1 MRVTS
6 QDIAPAASSSF
17 GIPSRARLSVLLGSS
32 TALSLPVI
40 AAFFVVGYALSLSY
54 LKLVIVE
61 SWLTAGI
68 EALLTLI
75 IPCGFLLIVRAV
87 ANRRGWEQPR
97 VALVL
102 VSLSV
107 ATLLRSP
114 IGIIAVTEWE
124 FVRSDEANPIGRV
137 VISLFITLGISL
149 TLGASVRLARERG
162 EARAVLLAEQARL
175 RELVEATDESL
186 TQAESDLRGRA
197 SHLLEPTI
205 SEIRVL
211 LQGGLSD
218 AEARDVSARITEVV
232 NEVVRPT
239 SRELAASPT
248 FVLRALDPQQPA
260 VFKWLSDRLD
270 VTRAIRPGWIMALG
284 WLIITPGILIMGP
297 DWRVLGASFLASL
310 SIVLVLLGVKAIWPR
325 RFRRMPAALGLG
337 ILAFIYVLSIW
348 ATQSIVEQVG
358 DSAAGQAAWS
368 TTSWRGLAL
377 WGVLAFL
384 VSVLAMLDE
393 HGRQNRASL
402 AELNVELEEVL
413 ARLRREAWLLHRTVA
428 LAVHGPVQSALVST
442 AMRLSASD
450 RTEDSIN
457 DARRRLDEALTAIE
471 HDHHEVPSI
480 NDALADLTGLWTPV
494 VQIKADV
501 WPSAESRLAGNTGL
515 RRCVIEI
522 CREAASNAIRHGR
535 ATALDISLIG
545 MGETIVIR
553 VSDDGD
559 GVPSESIAGLGE
571 AMLDDT
577 CLRWSRLNRPDGG
590 AELTAYVV

>member
-310 SIVLVLLGVKAIWPR
+310 SIVLVLLGVKAIWPKG
-325 RFRRMPAALGLG
+325 FRRMPAALGLG

>member
-114 IGIIAVTEWE
+114 IGVIAVTEWE

-175 RELVEATDESL
+175 RKLVEATDERL
-186 TQAESDLRGRA
+186 TLAESELRGRA
-197 SHLLEPTI
+197 STLLEPTI

-211 LQGGLSD
+211 LQDGLSD

-239 SRELAASPT
+239 SRQLADSPP
-248 FVLRALDPQQPA
+248 FVLGALEPQQPA
-260 VFKWLSDRLD
+260 VFQWLSDRLD
-270 VTRAIRPGWIMALG
+270 VTRAIRPGLVMVLG
-284 WLIITPGILIMGP
+284 WLIITPGILILGP

-325 RFRRMPAALGLG
+325 GFRRMPAALGLG
-337 ILAFIYVLSIW
+337 LLAVIYVLSIW
-348 ATQSIVEQVG
+348 ATQTIVQQVG

-368 TTSWRGLAL
+368 TMSWRGLAL

>member
-17 GIPSRARLSVLLGSS
+17 GIPTRARLSVLLGSS

-61 SWLTAGI
+61 SWLTAGLA
-68 EALLTLI
+68 ALLTLI

-97 VALVL
+97 VGLVL

-114 IGIIAVTEWE
+114 IGVIAVTEWE
-124 FVRSDEANPIGRV
+124 FVRSDDANSIGRTV
-137 VISLFITLGISL
+137 LSLFITLGITL
-149 TLGASVRLARERG
+149 TLGASMRLARERG

-186 TQAESDLRGRA
+186 TQAESELRGRA
-197 SHLLEPTI
+197 SDLLEPTI

-211 LQGGLSD
+211 LQDGLSD

-270 VTRAIRPGWIMALG
+270 VTRAIRPGLIMVLG
-284 WLIITPGILIMGP
+284 WLIITPGIVIVGP

-325 RFRRMPAALGLG
+325 GFRRMPAALGLG
-337 ILAFIYVLSIW
+337 LLAVIYVMSIW
-348 ATQSIVEQVG
+348 ATQLIVQQVG
-358 DSAAGQAAWS
+358 NSAAGQAAWS
-368 TTSWRGLAL
+368 TMSWRGLAL

>member
-270 VTRAIRPGWIMALG
+270 VTRAIRPGLIMVLG
-284 WLIITPGILIMGP
+284 WLIITPGIVIVGP
-297 DWRVLGASFLASL
+297 DWRVLGASFLASV

>member
-310 SIVLVLLGVKAIWPR
+310 SIVLVLLGVKAIWPK
-325 RFRRMPAALGLG
+325 RFRRMPVALGLG

>member
-1 MRVTS
+1 
-6 QDIAPAASSSF
+6 
-17 GIPSRARLSVLLGSS
+17 
-32 TALSLPVI
+32 
-40 AAFFVVGYALSLSY
+40 
-54 LKLVIVE
+54 
-61 SWLTAGI
+61 
-68 EALLTLI
+68 
-75 IPCGFLLIVRAV
+75 
-87 ANRRGWEQPR
+87 
-97 VALVL
+97 
-102 VSLSV
+102 
-107 ATLLRSP
+107 
-114 IGIIAVTEWE
+114 
-124 FVRSDEANPIGRV
+124 
-137 VISLFITLGISL
+137 
-149 TLGASVRLARERG
+149 
-162 EARAVLLAEQARL
+162 
-175 RELVEATDESL
+175 
-186 TQAESDLRGRA
+186 
-197 SHLLEPTI
+197 
-205 SEIRVL
+205 
-211 LQGGLSD
+211 
-218 AEARDVSARITEVV
+218 
-232 NEVVRPT
+232 
-239 SRELAASPT
+239 
-248 FVLRALDPQQPA
+248 
-260 VFKWLSDRLD
+260 
-270 VTRAIRPGWIMALG
+270 
-284 WLIITPGILIMGP
+284 
-297 DWRVLGASFLASL
+297 
-310 SIVLVLLGVKAIWPR
+310 
-325 RFRRMPAALGLG
+325 MPAALGPG
-337 ILAFIYVLSIW
+337 ILALIDVLSTW
-348 ATQSIVEQVG
+348 ATQSMVQQVG
-358 DSAAGQAAWS
+358 DSTAGQAAWS
-368 TTSWRGLAL
+368 TMSWRGLVL
-377 WGVLAFL
+377 WGVLVFL

-393 HGRQNRASL
+393 HGRRNRASL

-413 ARLRREAWLLHRTVA
+413 ARLRREAWPLPSTVA
-428 LAVHGPVQSALVST
+428 FAVHGPVQSALVST

>member
-6 QDIAPAASSSF
+6 QDIAPAASSPF
-17 GIPSRARLSVLLGSS
+17 GIPTRARLSVLLGSS

-97 VALVL
+97 VGLVL

-114 IGIIAVTEWE
+114 IGVIAVTEWE
-124 FVRSDEANPIGRV
+124 FVRSDDANSIGRTV
-137 VISLFITLGISL
+137 LSLFITLGISL

-186 TQAESDLRGRA
+186 TQAESELRGRA
-197 SHLLEPTI
+197 SDLLEPTI

-270 VTRAIRPGWIMALG
+270 VTRAIRPGLIMALG
-284 WLIITPGILIMGP
+284 WLIITPGIVIVGP

-337 ILAFIYVLSIW
+337 ILAFIYVMSIW
-348 ATQSIVEQVG
+348 ATQLIVQQVG

-368 TTSWRGLAL
+368 TMSWRGLAL

>member
-270 VTRAIRPGWIMALG
+270 VTRAIRPGLIMVLG
-284 WLIITPGILIMGP
+284 WLIITPGIVIVGP

-310 SIVLVLLGVKAIWPR
+310 SIVLVLLGVKAIWPKG
-325 RFRRMPAALGLG
+325 FRRMPAALGLG

>member
-270 VTRAIRPGWIMALG
+270 VTRAIRPGLIMALG
-284 WLIITPGILIMGP
+284 WLIITPGIVIVGP

-337 ILAFIYVLSIW
+337 ILAFIYVMSIW
-348 ATQSIVEQVG
+348 ATQLIVQQVG

-368 TTSWRGLAL
+368 TMSWRGLAL

-428 LAVHGPVQSALVST
+428 LAAHGPVQSALVST

-577 CLRWSRLNRPDGG
+577 CRRWSRLNRPDGG

>member
-186 TQAESDLRGRA
+186 TQAESELRGRA

-310 SIVLVLLGVKAIWPR
+310 SIVLVLLGVKAIWPKG
-325 RFRRMPAALGLG
+325 FRRMPAALGLG

-358 DSAAGQAAWS
+358 NSAAGQAAWS

>member
-1 MRVTS
+1 MTS

-40 AAFFVVGYALSLSY
+40 AAFFVVGYVLSISY
-54 LKLVIVE
+54 LKLVMID

-97 VALVL
+97 VGLVL

-124 FVRSDEANPIGRV
+124 FIRSDEGNPIGRT
-137 VISLFITLGISL
+137 VISLLITLGITL
-149 TLGASVRLARERG
+149 TLGASVHVARERG
-162 EARAVLLAEQARL
+162 KARAVLLAEQARL

-186 TQAESDLRGRA
+186 TLAESELRGQA
-197 SHLLEPTI
+197 STLLEPTI

-211 LQGGLSD
+211 LQDGLSD
-218 AEARDVSARITEVV
+218 AEARLVSARITEVV

-239 SRELAASPT
+239 SRQLADSPP
-248 FVLRALDPQQPA
+248 FVLRALEPQQPA
-260 VFKWLSDRLD
+260 VSQWLTDRLD
-270 VTRAIRPGWIMALG
+270 VTRAIRPGLVMVLG
-284 WLIITPGILIMGP
+284 WLIITPGILIVGP
-297 DWRVLGASFLASL
+297 DWRVLGASILASL
-310 SIVLVLLGVKAIWPR
+310 VIVLVLLGVKAIWPR

-337 ILAFIYVLSIW
+337 ILAVIYVMSIW
-348 ATQSIVEQVG
+348 ATQSIVQQVG

-368 TTSWRGLAL
+368 TMSWRGLAL

-480 NDALADLTGLWTPV
+480 NEALADLTGLWTPV

-535 ATALDISLIG
+535 STALDISLIG

-559 GVPSESIAGLGE
+559 GVPSEAIAGLGE

>member
-17 GIPSRARLSVLLGSS
+17 GIPTRARLSVLLGSS

-61 SWLTAGI
+61 SWLTAGLA
-68 EALLTLI
+68 ALLTLI

-97 VALVL
+97 VGLVL

-114 IGIIAVTEWE
+114 IGVIAVTEWE
-124 FVRSDEANPIGRV
+124 FVRSDDANSIGRTV
-137 VISLFITLGISL
+137 LSLFITLGITL
-149 TLGASVRLARERG
+149 TLGASMRLARERG

-186 TQAESDLRGRA
+186 TQAESELRGRA
-197 SHLLEPTI
+197 SDLLEPTI

-270 VTRAIRPGWIMALG
+270 VTRAIRPGLIMVLG
-284 WLIITPGILIMGP
+284 WLIITPGIVIVGP

-325 RFRRMPAALGLG
+325 GFRRMPAALGLG
-337 ILAFIYVLSIW
+337 LLAVIYVMSIW
-348 ATQSIVEQVG
+348 ATQLIVQQVG
-358 DSAAGQAAWS
+358 NSAAGQAAWS
-368 TTSWRGLAL
+368 TMSWRGLAL

>member
-40 AAFFVVGYALSLSY
+40 AAFFVVGYVLSVSY
-54 LKLVIVE
+54 LRLVMTD

-87 ANRRGWEQPR
+87 ANRRGWAQPR
-97 VALVL
+97 VGLVL

-124 FVRSDEANPIGRV
+124 FVRSDEANPIGRM
-137 VISLFITLGISL
+137 VISLFVTLGISL

-175 RELVEATDESL
+175 RKLVEATDERL
-186 TQAESDLRGRA
+186 TLAESELRGRA
-197 SHLLEPTI
+197 STLLEPTI

-211 LQGGLSD
+211 LQDGLSD

-239 SRELAASPT
+239 SRQLADSPP
-248 FVLRALDPQQPA
+248 FVLGALEPQQPA
-260 VFKWLSDRLD
+260 VFQWLSDRLD
-270 VTRAIRPGWIMALG
+270 VTRAIRPGLVMVLG
-284 WLIITPGILIMGP
+284 WLIITPGILILGP

-325 RFRRMPAALGLG
+325 GFRRMPAALGLG
-337 ILAFIYVLSIW
+337 LLAVIYVLSIW
-348 ATQSIVEQVG
+348 ATQLIVQQVG

-368 TTSWRGLAL
+368 TMSWRGLAL